1 MQKHLGKWQETVIKL
16 GKHNIEGITMI
27 MEIEISERK
36 WQNVSRQNGKHQLT
50 ILPKCQSAV
59 TVYGNNLPTE
69 VAKKVIACY
78 LAEISQLMH
87 LMISPKLHML
97 MATCK
102 MQWVPV
108 INKTLSYLSIFLKQK
123 A

>member
-59 TVYGNNLPTE
+59 TVYGNNLQTGF
-69 VAKKVIACY
+69 AKKVIAGY
-78 LAEISQLMH
+78 LAEICQLMH
-87 LMISPKLHML
+87 LMI
-97 MATCK
+97 
-102 MQWVPV
+102 
-108 INKTLSYLSIFLKQK
+108 
-123 A
+123 